1 MLKYCQKNTQKL
13 QILLVVFAIKESGKL
28 IFL

>member
-13 QILLVVFAIKESGKL
+13 QNLLVVFAIKDSEKL